1 MRIATAREQRIAR
14 EAREDLNERIAKGLA
29 HPLRVRIMGFLS
41 ERDASASDIAR
52 EIKEDASLVAYHCRV
67 LHDSGLVKVIEVIP
81 TRGGPKL
88 LRATTESLFSDEAWS
103 SLNFQVRAS
112 ISRETIENLGRKM
125 NDSFT
130 AGTFDSKV
138 NRHLSHQTVPL
149 DPTGWDEVNAV
160 MAFAMTQVKL
170 IAGRAVERSEE
181 DELFPATVG
190 LLSFE
195 SPKMYE
201 GAPRTP
207 GGLEA

>member
-1 MRIATAREQRIAR
+1 MRIATAREERLAR
-14 EAREDLNERIAKGLA
+14 EAREDLNERIAKALA

-41 ERDASASDIAR
+41 ERDASASHIAR
-52 EIKEDASLVAYHCRV
+52 EINEDGSLVAYHCRV
-67 LHDSGLVKVIEVIP
+67 LHDYGLVKVIEVIP

-103 SLNFQVRAS
+103 SLNFQVRAG
-112 ISRETIENLGRKM
+112 ISRETVENLGRKM
-125 NDSFT
+125 NDAFS

-138 NRHLSHQTVPL
+138 TRHLSHQTVPL
-149 DPTGWDEVNAV
+149 DPTGWDEVNAL
-160 MAFAMTQVKL
+160 MAFVMTRVKH
-170 IAGRAVERSEE
+170 IAGRVVERSGE

-201 GAPRTP
+201 SPPRIP
-207 GGLEA
+207 